1 MLYLADG
8 KIKKNNL
15 IEKFQG
21 VPSSSEL
28 NSEIIFLEN
37 KITQNEE
44 TLKKLIED
52 SSKTYEELKISNKN
66 LKASNDMIS
75 LLETRKSTVNS
86 FKENF
91 PNLDNQVLDKQRQ
104 VFNSGKEREDLNY
117 KLTRENDK
125 QYILNDLLSKL
136 GAEVTTEETDEGSEN
151 GSQSENKIVKNVKN
165 LIDDEEKNKK
175 KVKDNIKKYENN
187 VKNLEDKL
195 NDKNKEIEK
204 IDKNLFELENEL
216 NLYYQNQVKRN
227 NNILI
232 LSDTIEIKVKSINR
246 IVDILNT
253 QIKTIC
259 QQDETIKEQE
269 YNIDDLLLKKER
281 ENVNINQ
288 VSNSEGI
295 NYYDDKDKDFIP
307 SVKTLIN
314 NDKQFQ
320 ISNNNGVGI
329 KIDPDGTVNMPHT
342 IKFSNEDN
350 KGGYLKHD
358 DLTGSLHI
366 RSVKTDNGI
375 EIDKEGN
382 LIVDNKLCIKADI
395 DNEGKYYNINKT
407 GKYNFLEFKGENYYC
422 FSKNKVILDSYA
434 VYATLKNS
442 IDSRLNTLSLETTP
456 DTNGSRQT
464 EMNKLNEL
472 LGKID
477 DMKSYTSEDMDYIQ
491 TILDIENISDPNE
504 EELYE
509 TSGTNQYGLYEVEP
523 TSADDFY
530 NVT

>member
-44 TLKKLIED
+44 TLKKLIKD
-52 SSKTYEELKISNKN
+52 LSKTDEELKISNKN

-195 NDKNKEIEK
+195 NDKNKEIE
-204 IDKNLFELENEL
+204 
-216 NLYYQNQVKRN
+216 
-227 NNILI
+227 
-232 LSDTIEIKVKSINR
+232 
-246 IVDILNT
+246 
-253 QIKTIC
+253 
-259 QQDETIKEQE
+259 
-269 YNIDDLLLKKER
+269 DL
-281 ENVNINQ
+281 
-288 VSNSEGI
+288 
-295 NYYDDKDKDFIP
+295 
-307 SVKTLIN
+307 
-314 NDKQFQ
+314 
-320 ISNNNGVGI
+320 
-329 KIDPDGTVNMPHT
+329 
-342 IKFSNEDN
+342 
-350 KGGYLKHD
+350 
-358 DLTGSLHI
+358 
-366 RSVKTDNGI
+366 
-375 EIDKEGN
+375 
-382 LIVDNKLCIKADI
+382 
-395 DNEGKYYNINKT
+395 
-407 GKYNFLEFKGENYYC
+407 
-422 FSKNKVILDSYA
+422 
-434 VYATLKNS
+434 
-442 IDSRLNTLSLETTP
+442 
-456 DTNGSRQT
+456 
-464 EMNKLNEL
+464 
-472 LGKID
+472 
-477 DMKSYTSEDMDYIQ
+477 
-491 TILDIENISDPNE
+491 
-504 EELYE
+504 
-509 TSGTNQYGLYEVEP
+509 
-523 TSADDFY
+523 
-530 NVT
+530 